1 MISEKPK
8 VSEQLFVE
16 ALDLKDEKVYFILD
30 PNKPSWAF
38 INKDS
43 LEILNLCNGKNAI
56 HDISG
61 IIADKYAI
69 DQKEALSGVESFLNS
84 MADIQVIP
92 YNETKEVDALETIA
106 SANSFRSLAMEIT
119 KNAI

>member
-1 MISEKPK
+1 MRESRTNLILFLFFMYVKMGSKKPK

-30 PNKPSWAF
+30 PNKSSWAF

-43 LEILNLCNGKNAI
+43 LEILNLCNGKNTI

-69 DQKEALSGVESFLNS
+69 YQKEALNGVESFLNRCFKK
-84 MADIQVIP
+84 V
-92 YNETKEVDALETIA
+92 
-106 SANSFRSLAMEIT
+106 
-119 KNAI
+119 